1 MGTCFESE
9 SIKLLQLQIFCITFT
24 TFLSSFMSFIILYYV
39 YFKKSHA
46 PFKALITQGGK
57 EGGGGVT
64 ITHYADF
71 LRYHASRKN
80 KMKY

>member
-57 EGGGGVT
+57 EGGGGGN
-64 ITHYADF
+64 
-71 LRYHASRKN
+71 YHALRRFFKISRISEK
-80 KMKY
+80 